1 MKKRLLV
8 DATLISI
15 GGGVQVGINLIA
27 NLIKDNDFEVVL
39 VASPQISTQLTQSQ
53 KDSCFYFIEEK
64 NEPIWKKRLQ
74 GRRIL
79 EIEKQY
85 KPDLVF
91 VVFGPSYWRPKAKT
105 LQGFALPLMV
115 YPDIRNRVYKKINLS
130 FFIKSF

>member
-1 MKKRLLV
+1 
-8 DATLISI
+8 
-15 GGGVQVGINLIA
+15 
-27 NLIKDNDFEVVL
+27 
-39 VASPQISTQLTQSQ
+39 
-53 KDSCFYFIEEK
+53 EEK

-115 YPDIRNRVYKKINLS
+115 YPDIRNRVYKKNKFE
-130 FFIKSF
+130 FFYQKLLNAYKAKIMIKNSDYIVV